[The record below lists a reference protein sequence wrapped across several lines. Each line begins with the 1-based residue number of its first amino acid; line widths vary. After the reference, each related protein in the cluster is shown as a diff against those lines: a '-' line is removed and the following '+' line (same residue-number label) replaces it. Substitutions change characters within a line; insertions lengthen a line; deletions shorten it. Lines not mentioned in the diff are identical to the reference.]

1 MLTIFHLGS
10 NYSWENWCKL
20 WLQVQGLL
28 NEDTLKQYFGFY
40 PARLPYE
47 FVKSG
52 IRNPVLLLFLFSY
65 RRRGVL
71 TQNTKIGVR
80 SGFRHARICVSLF
93 VAILGKMSANKF
105 AFSCLMAADL
115 SFIFKKGI
123 NVMLFFSSFFICHCF
138 YITRCS
144 TFEILMPVVSV
155 FVTGFTFSFKTLQI
169 NAVLCVPL
177 SFFKFGG
184 LIKC

>member
-28 NEDTLKQYFGFY
+28 NEDILKQYFGFY
-40 PARLPYE
+40 PVRLLYE

-52 IRNPVLLLFLFSY
+52 IRNSLLLFFFSY
-65 RRRGVL
+65 RRRGGL

-80 SGFRHARICVSLF
+80 SGFRHARICVCLF

-115 SFIFKKGI
+115 SFTFKKGI
-123 NVMLFFSSFFICHCF
+123 NVILFLSSFFNCHCF
-138 YITRCS
+138 YVTRCY

-155 FVTGFTFSFKTLQI
+155 FCSWFTYSFKTLQI
-169 NAVLCVPL
+169 NAVLCAPL